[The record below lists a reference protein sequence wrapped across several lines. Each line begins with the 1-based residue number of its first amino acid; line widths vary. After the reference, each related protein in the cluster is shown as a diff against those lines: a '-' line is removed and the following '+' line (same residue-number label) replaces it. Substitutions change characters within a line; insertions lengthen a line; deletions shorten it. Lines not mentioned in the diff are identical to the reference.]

1 MQVIILGSGSKGN
14 STLLITD
21 SKKILIDVGFS
32 FSKTKMILEKYNIA
46 IEDIDFILL
55 THNHRDHIAGLAS
68 LTKKTKKFV
77 YVPLKMVKAVNKIV
91 DRDYIMPVTS
101 DDLDIDDLHIK
112 FIRTSHDA
120 PSPVGFIFEDSNSL
134 VYITDT
140 GYLSKKN
147 LSYMHNKNLYI
158 MESNHDPEMLMNGT
172 YPYLT
177 KIRIVGDQG
186 HLSNEMAGNYLK
198 ELIGPETKEIILI
211 HLSENN
217 NLEELALE
225 TVRGLIDD
233 KVPVLAAR
241 QDEDMSILI

>member
-32 FSKTKMILEKYNIA
+32 FSKTKMILEKYNIE

-112 FIRTSHDA
+112 FIHTSHDA

-140 GYLSKKN
+140 GYLSRKN

-198 ELIGPETKEIILI
+198 KIIGPETKKIILI

-225 TVRGLIDD
+225 TVRGLIDN

-241 QDEDMSILI
+241 QEEDMSVLI